1 MAFFYPKTCSN
12 CLFSSGWILL
22 LVSAHAHSLVLKP
35 PIRTASSGVK
45 EKTRPHCLAKSHLP
59 GRDLSPCH
67 PLNLRRHGHP
77 AGRVQIP
84 VQRRPKG
91 LVSQSLVLKVEKHL
105 NRVQFWHLVWPCC
118 ARLNRPAK
126 RMEEFPLE
134 GKSFGKH
141 WTCLLT
147 PNHKLRQTCYSPTSQ
162 MRNRICSACWT
173 LCVEQQRM
181 KPPRPSLNPLYLLD
195 PTPQTCPPSHLQYHW
210 TPLHNHPS
218 TCHKDTIVLLSQL
231 TLLSQPT
238 CLSQVPTIFQ
248 PPATHSLFSV
258 RYLLWVWPPTGGA
271 WPVGR
276 VPPSSSNRSSIS
288 TLLDS
293 PAPTTLAQPAQVS
306 TDEACDPFSDLL
318 TMVTTPT
325 VMTTPPK
332 KKVENLRRR
341 WETFD

>member
-1 MAFFYPKTCSN
+1 MVRTIATFYQVLGVDYSCHSFKHPNSWCTKLYLRNVSVYMAFFYPKTCSN

-67 PLNLRRHGHP
+67 PLNLRMHGHP

-147 PNHKLRQTCYSPTSQ
+147 PNHKLRRTCYSPTSQ

-258 RYLLWVWPPTGGA
+258 RYLLWVWPQLEGRGQLDVFLHPPAIGA
-271 WPVGR
+271 LFQLSW
-276 VPPSSSNRSSIS
+276 
-288 TLLDS
+288 THLL
-293 PAPTTLAQPAQVS
+293 
-306 TDEACDPFSDLL
+306 LL
-318 TMVTTPT
+318 
-325 VMTTPPK
+325 
-332 KKVENLRRR
+332 L
-341 WETFD
+341 